1 MKDLLQEMCRESVTL
16 LKHHEHVQPAE
27 NLCRGLSSLTYTP
40 FDHHAAVRYAIAA
53 LQEMGLRAANESDK
67 EGAEALREVLPSSLA
82 RTLVMM
88 LEYVHEHAKQD
99 TTPSRAE
106 AEFIFN
112 VTCAVCTFMARMVD
126 NRKDTHRPLYPNE
139 KSWAERSWVRHSLTA
154 TIEDKI
160 RSLQPRRQATQAEL
174 FADIGLNIEH
184 ALPRDQEERNEE
196 ALRKI
201 RAVMSGA
208 ATSLEHISNSSTKD
222 DSKPKSKRASSDDSE
237 STYESLGVASSFSTV
252 IASTQAFIREQ
263 GREQDKQY
271 SKSNRSLYELRC
283 DAHTSELLYS
293 IGCSLCVFL
302 MAVFI
307 ESYR

>member
-1 MKDLLQEMCRESVTL
+1 MKDLLQELCRESVML
-16 LKHHEHVQPAE
+16 LKHHEHEQPAE

-40 FDHHAAVRYAIAA
+40 FDHQAGVRYAIAA
-53 LQEMGLRAANESDK
+53 LREMGLRAANDGDK
-67 EGAEALREVLPSSLA
+67 QGAAALREVLPSSLA

-88 LEYVHEHAKQD
+88 LEYAHEHVKQESS
-99 TTPSRAE
+99 PSRAE

-112 VTCAVCTFMARMVD
+112 VTCAVCTFIARMVD
-126 NRKDTHRPLYPNE
+126 NRKNVHMPLYPGE
-139 KSWAERSWVRHSLTA
+139 ESWIERSWVRHSLTA

-160 RSLQPRRQATQAEL
+160 RSLQPRRHATQAEL
-174 FADIGLNIEH
+174 FADIGINIEH
-184 ALPRDQEERNEE
+184 ELPCDQEERNNE

-208 ATSLEHISNSSTKD
+208 AASLEHISNSSTKD
-222 DSKPKSKRASSDDSE
+222 DSKEKSKRSSSDDSE
-237 STYESLGVASSFSTV
+237 SSYESIGVSSSFSNV
-252 IASTQAFIREQ
+252 IASTQTFIREQ
-263 GREQDKQY
+263 GRKQDEQY
-271 SKSNRSLYELRC
+271 RKSNRSLYELRC